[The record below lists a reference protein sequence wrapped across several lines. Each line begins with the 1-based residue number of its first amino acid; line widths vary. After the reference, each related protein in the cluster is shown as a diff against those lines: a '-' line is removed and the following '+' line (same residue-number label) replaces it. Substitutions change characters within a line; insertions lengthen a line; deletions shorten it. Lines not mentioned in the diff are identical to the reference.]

1 MDADD
6 ASGRECAICLAIPDV
21 LDVARVDACL
31 HAFHARCLA
40 RWATFTSPGTKTRCP
55 VCKVPFAHALT
66 RRGLD
71 GTPRASFR
79 EEPMCLLVRA
89 RWCGDADGA
98 EEDPGE
104 ESESDADA
112 DDADA
117 DAADAAEAL
126 AMRRRGR
133 LVIGNRRFGR
143 GGFVSGGGRRFARP
157 IVGREG
163 KGARREEAPKTPK
176 TPAPARA
183 WPPAYRTACASA
195 ENELRK
201 DASAERARTF

>member
-104 ESESDADA
+104 ESESDVDA

-126 AMRRRGR
+126 AGA
-133 LVIGNRRFGR
+133 G
-143 GGFVSGGGRRFARP
+143 VSEMMQMLHHWHSCAECAG
-157 IVGREG
+157 EG
-163 KGARREEAPKTPK
+163 LKLWSGCR
-176 TPAPARA
+176 
-183 WPPAYRTACASA
+183 S
-195 ENELRK
+195 
-201 DASAERARTF
+201 

>member
-104 ESESDADA
+104 ESESDVDA

-143 GGFVSGGGRRFARP
+143 GGFVSGGGRKFARP

-176 TPAPARA
+176 TPA
-183 WPPAYRTACASA
+183 ASRG
-195 ENELRK
+195 EDRGI
-201 DASAERARTF
+201 AER